1 MKKQFLT
8 PLFILILIVTSCQEP
23 EYCDIF
29 NHQPPSF
36 ILINLLD
43 KDNNQNLLFG
53 NNASLSLDDIDLQIK
68 TEDGTYTS
76 ASSNGVLNNQ
86 DSVLLLALIEG
97 FSPSFPNPTDRVIIN
112 YNNQFPTDTINI
124 EFIKGDCK
132 EVDDVPY
139 DYNLTSNT
147 GDICTLCFTE
157 VIEILK

>member
-8 PLFILILIVTSCQEP
+8 PLFILILIITSCQEP

-29 NHQPPSF
+29 NHQEPSF

-53 NNASLSLDDIDLQIK
+53 NNPSLSLDEIDLQIK

-76 ASSNGVLNNQ
+76 ANTSGVVNNE
-86 DSVLLLALIEG
+86 DSVLLVFLIEG
-97 FSPSFPNPTDRVIIN
+97 FNPSRPIPADKIILN
-112 YNNQFPTDTINI
+112 YNNQFPADTIDI
-124 EFIKGDCK
+124 EFIKGDC
-132 EVDDVPY
+132 EGIDPVSY

-147 GDICTLCFTE
+147 GDICALCFGE
-157 VIEILK
+157 VIDILK